1 MAHNLDFGGF
11 ANKFRKK
18 DFRCLQF
25 EEDFDIIVASKGLAR
40 RLIWEKLD
48 NYGERK
54 NTKNR

>member
-1 MAHNLDFGGF
+1 MAIGGF
-11 ANKFRKK
+11 GNKFRKK

-25 EEDFDIIVASKGLAR
+25 EKDFDIIVASKSLAM